1 MFSGHSSGVPVLFRD
16 FEPKDLDHCSRLAAQ
31 AWPVPEHITTEE
43 DSWRIFEPYVLIG
56 REWSNWTCVACADS
70 GDPIGLIFG
79 DIRGIEGSR
88 SISRVVRS
96 ELRACTGIVIG
107 KYGKVRGMPWLL
119 WNFIMTEMKLIIGRP
134 EADAEIMLLVLDERH
149 RGKGIGRELVDR
161 FARAAKAAD
170 AKRMGVYTDNQS
182 SNWRFY
188 EKYGFTKAS
197 TFYDNWSSYFAGHR
211 SMGIR
216 FEKHL

>member
-1 MFSGHSSGVPVLFRD
+1 MLSGHPSGVVVLFRE
-16 FEPKDLDHCSRLAAQ
+16 FEPDDLDRCSKLAAQ
-31 AWPVPEHITTEE
+31 AWPVPEHITTDE
-43 DSWRIFEPYVLIG
+43 DGWRIFEPYVRIG
-56 REWSNWTCVACADS
+56 HEWSNWTCMVCTDS
-70 GDPIGLIFG
+70 GDLIGLIFG

-88 SISRVVRS
+88 SISKMVRS
-96 ELRACTGIVIG
+96 ELRACTGIVLG
-107 KYGKVRGMPWLL
+107 RYCKVHGMPRLL

-134 EADAEIMLLVLDERH
+134 EADAEIMLLVLDEPH

-170 AKRMGVYTDNQS
+170 AKRMSVYTDNQA

-188 EKYGFTKAS
+188 EKYGFTRAS
-197 TFYDNWSSYFAGHR
+197 TFYDNWSSYFEGHR